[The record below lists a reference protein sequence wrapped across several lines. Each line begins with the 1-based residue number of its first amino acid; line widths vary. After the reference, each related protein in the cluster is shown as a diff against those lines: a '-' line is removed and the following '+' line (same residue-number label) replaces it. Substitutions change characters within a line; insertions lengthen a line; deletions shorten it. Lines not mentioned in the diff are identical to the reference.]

1 MLDNLKKEL
10 DEYLK
15 LIQYDE
21 KQVFEE
27 MKKNC

>member
-27 MKKNC
+27 MKRNC